1 MSNGFRQKKQPGNK
15 EKIKELQATLQ
26 NMQQMFN
33 IQKMVTQQFA
43 QNLAKLDRDI
53 NNAMGVINDLQ
64 YRTLAMLEALCEV
77 SSRNPEEID
86 EIAEKLK
93 LKDYNEAS
101 DKEDKEKGYV
111 EDEEVKEDSIVILT
125 SECLTD
131 SEKSIFRTKFKLDE
145 EALDDELKKKLV
157 GLKVGEKV
165 KATLPDK
172 NEHKLEVVGIRK
184 QLEDLVKAEDKTD
197 NKEQQTL
204 Q

>member
-15 EKIKELQATLQ
+15 EKIKEIQVTLQ

-43 QNLAKLDRDI
+43 QNLAKIDRDI
-53 NNAMGVINDLQ
+53 SNAMGVINDLQ

-77 SSRNPEEID
+77 SSRKPEEID

-111 EDEEVKEDSIVILT
+111 PDEQVKEDSIVVLT

-131 SEKSIFRTKFKLDE
+131 SDKSIFRTKFKLDE
-145 EALDDELKKKLV
+145 EALDEELRKKLV

-172 NEHKLEVVGIRK
+172 NEHEIEVVAIRK
-184 QLEDLVKAEDKTD
+184 QLEAVEKADD
-197 NKEQQTL
+197 SSQQTL